1 MAVPISENPFAV
13 LTLVA
18 APALLTNATSV
29 LALSTINRILRSGDR
44 MRALAGQLESGGNSR
59 EKHAFLLAQ
68 VERVERQSVLLLRA
82 LHAVYVALGCFAS
95 ASLISILGASLSGTQ
110 FQVLFQLMV
119 GLGLLVGFTGVGGL
133 VWGSMNLLWATRISM
148 QNISEEAALI
158 RRREQRQISTEAAT
172 PPGG

>member
-82 LHAVYVALGCFAS
+82 LHAVYVALG
-95 ASLISILGASLSGTQ
+95 L
-110 FQVLFQLMV
+110 LM
-119 GLGLLVGFTGVGGL
+119 GFTGVGGL

-148 QNISEEAALI
+148 QNIAEEAALI
-158 RRREQRQISTEAAT
+158 RRREQGQLPTEVAT